1 MRSRRCHA
9 VVLAIATASLV
20 TGCADEKAS
29 EATKAEPATLVEIKG
44 SDVKQIV
51 LTKRAAERIGL
62 EMATVG
68 GTAGAA
74 TIPYSAVVYDPE
86 GATWA
91 FISPKPLTFMRSP
104 ITVTSIAGDQAVL
117 SAGPAPGTPVV
128 TLGTAL
134 LYGTENEI
142 GH

>member
-1 MRSRRCHA
+1 MQRPVR
-9 VVLAIATASLV
+9 LFLIAIAVMGLGVTA
-20 TGCADEKAS
+20 CADKKES
-29 EATKAEPATLVEIKG
+29 TATKDEPATLVEIKG
-44 SDVKQIV
+44 SDVKQVV
-51 LTKRAAERIGL
+51 LTQRATERIGL
-62 EMATVG
+62 QMAPVG

-91 FISPKPLTFMRSP
+91 FTSPKALTFMRSP
-104 ITVTSIAGDQAVL
+104 ITVASIAGDQAVL

-128 TLGTAL
+128 TIGTAL

>member
-1 MRSRRCHA
+1 MMRPRMRL
-9 VVLAIATASLV
+9 VVAMAIVALGLSA
-20 TGCADEKAS
+20 CADKKESAAEKD
-29 EATKAEPATLVEIKG
+29 EPATLVEIKG
-44 SDVKQIV
+44 SDVKQVV

-62 EMATVG
+62 QMAPVG
-68 GTAGAA
+68 GTAGTA

-91 FISPKPLTFMRSP
+91 FTSPKPLTFMRSP
-104 ITVTSIAGDQAVL
+104 ITVASIAGDQAVL
-117 SAGPAPGTPVV
+117 SAGPPPGTPVV

>member
-1 MRSRRCHA
+1 MRLVVAIA
-9 VVLAIATASLV
+9 VVALGFSA
-20 TGCADEKAS
+20 CADTKESAAEKD
-29 EATKAEPATLVEIKG
+29 ELATLVEIKG
-44 SDVKQIV
+44 SDVKQVV
-51 LTKRAAERIGL
+51 LTERAAERIGL
-62 EMATVG
+62 QMAPVG

-86 GATWA
+86 GNTWA
-91 FISPKPLTFMRSP
+91 FTSPKPLTFMRSP

>member
-1 MRSRRCHA
+1 MRGRKGLLVVA
-9 VVLAIATASLV
+9 VAVAVLGLAA
-20 TGCADEKAS
+20 CADEKAS
-29 EATKAEPATLVEIKG
+29 EATKEEPATLVEIKG
-44 SDVKQIV
+44 SDVKQVV

-62 EMATVG
+62 EMAPVG

-86 GATWA
+86 GKTWA
-91 FISPKPLTFMRSP
+91 FTSPKPLTFMRSP
-104 ITVTSIAGDQAVL
+104 ITVASIAGEQAVL